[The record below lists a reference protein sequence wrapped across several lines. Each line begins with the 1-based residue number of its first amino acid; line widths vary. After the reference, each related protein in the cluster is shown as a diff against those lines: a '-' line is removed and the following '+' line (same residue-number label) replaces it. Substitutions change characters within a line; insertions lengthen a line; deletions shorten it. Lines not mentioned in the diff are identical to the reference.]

1 MRPTSLQP
9 PLSIFT
15 FTAPALSTL
24 HAVDACRARA
34 LPASRLKPLA
44 SRLRTPVRHN
54 FYYLSGRLAEPL
66 GPLNAL
72 ASISYSLFGHFIGAP
87 MGRSVS
93 APNETCG
100 PAVQGRNG
108 KGSGQLRTINVLN
121 PMQSAP
127 SRE

>member
-72 ASISYSLFGHFIGAP
+72 ASISYSLFGHFIGA
-87 MGRSVS
+87 
-93 APNETCG
+93 
-100 PAVQGRNG
+100 
-108 KGSGQLRTINVLN
+108 QLRKGATERPWARCV
-121 PMQSAP
+121 
-127 SRE
+127 